1 MLIKLNEILDVLNV
15 KMEVN
20 VELIQSCAP
29 IRWKCTQIIVV
40 FDDNLLIVKNN
51 MK

>member
-20 VELIQSCAP
+20 VELNQFCAL
-29 IRWKCTQIIVV
+29 IRWICT
-40 FDDNLLIVKNN
+40 NN
-51 MK
+51 NCRV